1 MVRTDWNRALDTF
14 ITTGTLTS
22 KDYQTM
28 NTEQQYV
35 IIELR
40 KAYKRVNK

>member
-14 ITTGTLTS
+14 ITTGSLTAL
-22 KDYQTM
+22 DYQAM

-40 KAYKRVNK
+40 KAFKRVNK

>member
-1 MVRTDWNRALDTF
+1 MVRTDWNRALDQF
-14 ITTGTLTS
+14 ITTGSLTAL
-22 KDYQTM
+22 DYQAM
-28 NTEQQYV
+28 NTDQQYV